1 MLTKKVEQTKHIEC
15 NYMKSVILSTNGDVE
30 KEIELPKIFSLDIN
44 YKLIHKAFVNLN
56 SHQFQKQGRHN
67 TAGMDVSA
75 STLNPPTGHG
85 QSRIAR
91 IHSGGGGRQGQAG
104 GVASVRGGRQAHPP
118 ISSKIIYKKL
128 NKKENK
134 YALCLAIAATTS
146 KQHVQNRG
154 HKINKLKYFPI
165 VISNQIEDL
174 TKTSE
179 IKSIITNLN
188 LIDDIDR
195 LKTRKL
201 RTGKPSY
208 RGRKNKV
215 GKSLLIVTKNSDSL
229 SKACGSLPG
238 VDVRSVNNLSILD
251 LAPGSQIG
259 RLTIYSKDAI
269 DEIAKIKFTKL
280 SVLEK
285 IS

>member
-1 MLTKKVEQTKHIEC
+1 
-15 NYMKSVILSTNGDVE
+15 MKSVILSMDGNIE
-30 KEIELPKIFSLDIN
+30 KEIELPRIFSLRIN
-44 YKLIHKAFVNLN
+44 HKLIHKAFVNLN

-67 TAGMDVSA
+67 SAGMDVSA

-118 ISSKIIYKKL
+118 KSEKIIYKKL

-134 YALCLAIAATTS
+134 YALCLAMAATTS
-146 KQHVQNRG
+146 KQYVQNRG
-154 HKINKLKYFPI
+154 HKIDKIKYFPI
-165 VISNQIEDL
+165 IISDQIESL

-188 LIDDIDR
+188 LIDDINR
-195 LKTRKL
+195 LKSRKI

-208 RGRKNKV
+208 RGRKNKR
-215 GKSLLIVTKNSDSL
+215 GKSVLIVTKNPKNL
-229 SKACGSLPG
+229 FKACGALPG
-238 VDVRSVNNLSILD
+238 VDVRAVNHLSILD

-259 RLTIYSKDAI
+259 RLTMYSKNAI
-269 DEIAKIKFTKL
+269 EEIAKIKLTKL